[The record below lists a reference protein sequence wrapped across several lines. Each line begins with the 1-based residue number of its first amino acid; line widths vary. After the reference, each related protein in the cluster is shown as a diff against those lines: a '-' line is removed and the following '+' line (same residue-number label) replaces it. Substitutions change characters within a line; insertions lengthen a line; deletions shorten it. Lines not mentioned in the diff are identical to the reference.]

1 MAANKQK
8 NEHTV
13 TGKIRFEEMPK
24 IRLLT
29 NSGLFLWNGRP
40 GENGKKYI
48 MGFQTFIKKLKS
60 IEIASRADDPYADRH
75 MVKIENWMN
84 EAQEKLDS
92 LNADLQTIMDSH
104 HSRLVIPP
112 SVVAHEVEV
121 PVHEH
126 AKLVWIA
133 LEILLNCDDAV
144 KRVLDASHTA
154 RISIEEKR
162 SFLREAEGICRHM
175 MRSAYDYK
183 FTGVTRR
190 DIVQNN
196 MKAKEA
202 FDAMGEIERE
212 YLEAV
217 TRSKY
222 APPIDPEIVKS
233 RSLKAQ
239 EFEHAQHEAVQNDE
253 ESNAVAKESAA

>member
-1 MAANKQK
+1 MASNKQT
-8 NEHTV
+8 NEHKH

-40 GENGKKYI
+40 GGDGKKYI
-48 MGFQTFIKKLKS
+48 MGFHTFIKKLKS

-84 EAQEKLDS
+84 EAQEKIDS
-92 LNADLQTIMDSH
+92 LNSDLQAILDSH
-104 HSRLVIPP
+104 HSRLVIPA

-154 RISIEEKR
+154 RVSIEEKR
-162 SFLREAEGICRHM
+162 AFLREAEGICRHM
-175 MRSAYDYK
+175 MRSTYDYK
-183 FTGVTRR
+183 FTGVTRK

-202 FDAMGEIERE
+202 FEAMGEIERE

-222 APPIDPEIVKS
+222 APPIDPAIVNS
-233 RSLKAQ
+233 RSIKAQ
-239 EFEHAQHEAVQNDE
+239 EFEQAEHASGKT
-253 ESNAVAKESAA
+253 ESESDVTGKENAA